1 MKKLRGALAG
11 AALLSVLSTTV
22 TPVAAQEVAEPE
34 EELVLSLDGHGWGH
48 GRGMGQFGALGYA
61 IDFGWSSEQIL
72 DHFYGDTT
80 AGVQPNSLLTVRIDA
95 ANDDPTVVQVDSG
108 SVVLIDDDDEVT
120 HVSDGQAMR
129 LRRPGRIRPRRRPHL
144 CGPLRRSSRRHR
156 RRTASYQYRRW
167 LARGTRRFDF

>member
-61 IDFGWSSEQIL
+61 IDFGWSSAQIL

-80 AGVQPNSLLTVRIDA
+80 ACLLYTS
-95 ANDDPTVVQVDSG
+95 PS
-108 SVVLIDDDDEVT
+108 
-120 HVSDGQAMR
+120 
-129 LRRPGRIRPRRRPHL
+129 PR
-144 CGPLRRSSRRHR
+144 
-156 RRTASYQYRRW
+156 
-167 LARGTRRFDF
+167 D